1 MNNEKSHSEVS
12 RNEAGTVLFQELTQ
26 QSENLINEP
35 LVNGVVPQIIS
46 VNKNYETHEMNGH
59 LQLKEFNEELE
70 TQHTHET
77 KYPSSVL
84 TNTNQ
89 STTSQIVTTNILN
102 TNKDGIYE
110 ELPKVG
116 INNQINTSRI
126 IDGTLLVS
134 DLNSPIVTTSIDS
147 SMMKKPRKT
156 EKRIN
161 HIYTKEQKTK
171 LRDLFRKH
179 GANWKMVKYALE
191 TGIKEDYCRR
201 LINSIKRGDD
211 ITTKKKRGPPAK
223 HSVELIRE
231 IIEEVKIRG
240 KSTREA
246 SKQLKVSP
254 SSICRYMKKQEARE
268 IYERIQEANNRNNPN
283 NLNLNEIDT
292 ESPHLIPIVE
302 SGIGIGSET
311 QLSQNQIPSIRQAE
325 QINLNDQINVSDI
338 GGNGQVPINPKLIE
352 MNMNGIPLG
361 IHSLTGVIHD
371 PNTIQTIEVP
381 LQEINVKPNEKEG
394 VGIKE
399 EEENGAVIE
408 IAL

>member
-1 MNNEKSHSEVS
+1 MKL
-12 RNEAGTVLFQELTQ
+12 ATVLFQELTQ

-77 KYPSSVL
+77 KYPSNVL

-89 STTSQIVTTNILN
+89 PTTAQIVTTNILN

-147 SMMKKPRKT
+147 SMMKK
-156 EKRIN
+156 
-161 HIYTKEQKTK
+161 
-171 LRDLFRKH
+171 
-179 GANWKMVKYALE
+179 
-191 TGIKEDYCRR
+191 
-201 LINSIKRGDD
+201 
-211 ITTKKKRGPPAK
+211 TKKNG
-223 HSVELIRE
+223 EN
-231 IIEEVKIRG
+231 
-240 KSTREA
+240 T
-246 SKQLKVSP
+246 
-254 SSICRYMKKQEARE
+254 
-268 IYERIQEANNRNNPN
+268 
-283 NLNLNEIDT
+283 T

-302 SGIGIGSET
+302 SGLGIGSET
-311 QLSQNQIPSIRQAE
+311 QISQNQIPSIRQAE

-338 GGNGQVPINPKLIE
+338 GGNSQVPINPKLIE

-361 IHSLTGVIHD
+361 IHSLTGVIDD